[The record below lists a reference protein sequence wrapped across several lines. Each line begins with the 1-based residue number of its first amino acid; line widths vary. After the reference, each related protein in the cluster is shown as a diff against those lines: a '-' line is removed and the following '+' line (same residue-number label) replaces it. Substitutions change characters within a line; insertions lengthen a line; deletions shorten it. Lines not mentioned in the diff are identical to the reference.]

1 MSTRSKLPSRQKLFV
16 EKYIANG
23 MNGSRAAVEAGYS
36 PKTARVT
43 ASQLLTKPNIKSEVS
58 RRIREVL
65 TDTEVMTLQWLKQ
78 VKSIAEYDMRK
89 AAEWDENTLT
99 LKPSSQLD
107 DSTAMA
113 IQEVQYNSTESGTT
127 MKIKAYDKVRAL
139 EQLAKFLGVI
149 GDGFTVEERSEE
161 HIPNVDS
168 MSPAQRRERI
178 AELYRKLNGKV
189 D

>member
-1 MSTRSKLPSRQKLFV
+1 MSRKPKMNKRHKLFV

-23 MNGSRAAVEAGYS
+23 MNGSRAAIEAGYS
-36 PKTARVT
+36 AKSARIT
-43 ASQLLTKPNIKSEVS
+43 ASKLLTNPNIKAEVS

-65 TDTEVMTLQWLKQ
+65 TDTEMMTLQWLKQ

-161 HIPNVDS
+161 HLPNVDA

-189 D
+189 N